1 MGIPIQ
7 QRSTPGR
14 ALQAWF
20 NPIRRSAGFLA
31 FVLMRLTG
39 IGLVVYLIMHLIVL
53 STLVQGEAAWDSFVA
68 LAKQPAFLL
77 LDVVLIAG
85 ILIHMLNGLRVSMIG
100 LGFGTDSHKGIF
112 WTLMVVAFL
121 LLAYAAWLVFTK

>member
-85 ILIHMLNGLRVSMIG
+85 ILIHMLNGLRVSVIG

-112 WTLMVVAFL
+112 WTLMVVAGL